1 MNNRKDFKTLTEK
14 RKVEHIEICLK
25 DDVKTHKTTWFE
37 YVTIL
42 HNPIPEVDMDEIDL
56 TTTFLNRKISLP
68 LMITAMTGGSNLSKK
83 INGMLAELAERFQIP
98 MGVGSQRAA
107 IENRTLIDS
116 YKIVR
121 EKAPSAIIIGN
132 IGAPQVA
139 KEYDV
144 SKIIQAIEMIDADA
158 IAIHLNAL
166 QEAVQPE
173 GDVKYKGVLKN
184 IEKIQQELSIP
195 VIIKETG
202 AGLTRDAVK
211 RLNSVGIRIFDVSG
225 VGGTS
230 FSAVEVYRAI
240 KSDDKRKEL
249 LGKLFWDWGI
259 PTAASLLDLYQ
270 LTKNSD
276 ITIIA
281 SGGIRNGL
289 DICKSLALGAS
300 LTGMA
305 LPFLKAVSR
314 AGVDGGAE
322 LISIIADQ
330 LKTCMFLVGVK
341 TVHELKNVNV
351 FIHGLLSEWVLRRYG
366 FEDGL
371 RILEKLA
378 NRQFSS

>member
-1 MNNRKDFKTLTEK
+1 MDNKESFRTITEK
-14 RKVEHIEICLK
+14 RKVEHIEVCLK

-37 YVTIL
+37 YVMLL

-56 TTTFLNRKISLP
+56 STTFLNKKVSLP

-83 INGMLAELAERFQIP
+83 INGMLAEIAEEYQIP

-107 IENRTLIDS
+107 IEEPSLSDS

-121 EKAPSAIIIGN
+121 EKAPTAIIIGN
-132 IGAPQVA
+132 IGAPQLA
-139 KEYDV
+139 KEYNF
-144 SKIIQAIEMIDADA
+144 SKIMQAVEMIDADA
-158 IAIHLNAL
+158 LAIHLNPL

-173 GDVKYKGVLKN
+173 GDVKYRGVVKN
-184 IEKIQQELSIP
+184 IEKLQNELSIP
-195 VIIKETG
+195 LIIKETG
-202 AGLTRDAVK
+202 AGLTRDAVQLLK
-211 RLNSVGIRIFDVSG
+211 DAGVNIFDISG

-240 KSDDKRKEL
+240 KSNNKRKEI

-259 PTAASLLDLYQ
+259 PTAASLIDLYP
-270 LTKNSD
+270 LSTEV
-276 ITIIA
+276 TIIA

-314 AGVDGGAE
+314 AGVDGGLE
-322 LISIIADQ
+322 LVSFIADQ
-330 LKTCMFLVGVK
+330 LKTCMFLVGAK
-341 TVHELKNVNV
+341 TIADLKKTNV
-351 FIHGLLSEWVLRRYG
+351 FIQPPLSEWVLRRFG
-366 FEDGL
+366 FENGSSF
-371 RILEKLA
+371 LEKLA
-378 NRQFSS
+378 NRQFRNE